1 MKFNTFE
8 KYFIKHR
15 TKKKELEETKFLYFG
30 YGSNMLL
37 KKLQNDGSDDGP
49 KRCPSAEYKY
59 NCWVENYE
67 FSFGKL
73 SQDGS
78 GKCNITKTEDDKSV
92 IRGVLFSILENEKND
107 LTDAEGANSLSATGY
122 KIEHDFVVRT
132 EKSDEFPDGTAKT
145 VTYIATGTGTD
156 DKTRI
161 PFDWYKAQVVQ
172 GAKCYKL
179 PPWYIEKIENDFT
192 DKKDRDDPTRDQR
205 EWDYLA

>member
-1 MKFNTFE
+1 
-8 KYFIKHR
+8 
-15 TKKKELEETKFLYFG
+15 
-30 YGSNMLL
+30 MLL
-37 KKLQNDGSDDGP
+37 KKLQNDGRDGGCR
-49 KRCPSAEYKY
+49 RCPSAKY
-59 NCWVENYE
+59 ICNCWVENYE
-67 FSFGKL
+67 FSFGKS

-78 GKCNITKTEDDKSV
+78 GKCNITKTENEKSV
-92 IRGVLFSILENEKND
+92 VHGVLFSIPENEKND

-172 GAKCYKL
+172 GAKDHSL
-179 PPWYIEKIENDFT
+179 PPRYIAKIENDFT
-192 DKKDRDDPTRDQR
+192 DKKDIGHPKSKQRSER
-205 EWDYLA
+205 EWAYLPFKKL